1 MTGRGG
7 RGGQGGGSAFHL
19 PALWSSEGALWL
31 RCQSPH
37 PKGPKAG
44 QAPGASRVPGSG
56 SP

>member
-44 QAPGASRVPGSG
+44 QAPEASRVPGSG